1 MPATAVDASRAAA
14 DFIRARRS
22 TLAVVD
28 RGSVAPLPASPMV
41 HSSGAVS
48 DPNLAAPNM
57 AKTAIVDKR
66 RSCSCAIASASTL
79 KDGRCRSGVAWAW
92 Q

>member
-1 MPATAVDASRAAA
+1 
-14 DFIRARRS
+14 
-22 TLAVVD
+22 
-28 RGSVAPLPASPMV
+28 MV